1 MSRYAIFFPQ
11 FHRTAVNDRAWG
23 AGFTDWALVVAANAF
38 QWWAKR
44 APAVGFYDLDDSG
57 AIARQFAT
65 AAASGLDGFA
75 IYHYWFDDGPEL
87 LSVERWLQGATLPAG
102 FGFFPVWATE
112 SWSKRWAGKDHE
124 IIKRLNVRPDRQ
136 SIRKHVLHL
145 APILS
150 HASCRQWHGRP
161 MFVFYRPEFFAKPE
175 ETMDLYRKEFANVDL
190 EVSLGFFAKNRN
202 DLPFATLFDF
212 CYLFEPRLYFNT
224 KGIGRLGALHQAY
237 RTLLRRLPYEKVEA
251 ISGWLLGGLGKRSR
265 SYSFADFARYLS
277 SPDRAALIEEIACP
291 VQNVVSC
298 GWNNA
303 PRYRD
308 RFTELTT
315 PSLEQFQKM
324 LIDLREQPIFDGE
337 LPLLCNAWNEW
348 SEGAALEPCA
358 YLGDDLLRC
367 YVDNASLGNAT
378 IAK

>member
-1 MSRYAIFFPQ
+1 VSRFAIFFPQ
-11 FHRTAVNDRAWG
+11 FHQTAANDRAWG
-23 AGFTDWALVVAANAF
+23 VGFTDWALVAAANAF
-38 QWWAKR
+38 QWWDKR
-44 APAVGFYDLDDSG
+44 APAAGFYNLDASRD
-57 AIARQFAT
+57 IARQFAT

-75 IYHYWFDDGPEL
+75 IYHYWFEDGPEL
-87 LSVERWLQGATLPAG
+87 SSVERWLQGATLPAG
-102 FGFFPVWATE
+102 FCFFPVWATE

-124 IIKRLNVRPDRQ
+124 TIKRLNVRPDRQ

-150 HASCRQWHGRP
+150 HASCRRWRGRP
-161 MFVFYRPEFFAKPE
+161 MFVFYRPEFFAEPV
-175 ETMDLYRKEFANVDL
+175 ETVELYRQEFADVDL
-190 EVSLGFFAKNRN
+190 EVSIGFFAKNRN
-202 DLPFATLFDF
+202 DLPFAPLFDF
-212 CYLFEPRLYFNT
+212 CYLFEPRLYFNM
-224 KGIGRLGALHQAY
+224 KGMGRSAALNHAY
-237 RTLLRRLPYEKVEA
+237 RTLLRQLPYEKVEA
-251 ISGWLLGGLGKRSR
+251 LSAWLLGGLGRRSR

-277 SPDRAALIEEIACP
+277 SPERASLTKEIACP

-315 PSLEQFQKM
+315 PNLEQFQKM
-324 LIDLREQPIFDGE
+324 LIDLREQHIFDGD

-367 YVDNASLGNAT
+367 YVENNSLKQQA
-378 IAK
+378 IPK